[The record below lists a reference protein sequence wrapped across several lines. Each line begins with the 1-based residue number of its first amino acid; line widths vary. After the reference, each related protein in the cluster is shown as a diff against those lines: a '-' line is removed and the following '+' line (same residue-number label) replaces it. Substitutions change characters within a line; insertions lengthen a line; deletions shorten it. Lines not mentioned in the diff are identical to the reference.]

1 MLQALIAEKEKPVKT
16 AIATF
21 IGCLV
26 RHEEAKQD
34 SWLAELLNFIYSRCS
49 SADPKESELG
59 SSIFATL
66 TDTAPDQ
73 FVSHMNAISQ
83 MFASV
88 LLAAEAKGDMTTPTV
103 VNIAMGMSYMT
114 PFVSGN
120 TTAEQTV
127 VKVLPQIMKAV
138 YAFANK
144 GDEHEFSIVFD
155 VVDSLAEYSPKLL
168 NNNVKDL
175 VEFCMQT
182 SSNKAI
188 EDGIRVQLLTFI
200 GRVVRIKKKQ
210 IVKQKLL
217 EPMLNVI
224 FEIICADEDVDDGQS
239 KSGSPSSPLTLIVN
253 LYFLFYRGVL
263 HRRGRQQPRDSRVND
278 TGFAGH

>member
-1 MLQALIAEKEKPVKT
+1 MLQALISEQEKPVKT
-16 AIATF
+16 AIASL
-21 IGCLV
+21 IGALV

-49 SADPKESELG
+49 SEDPKESELG

-88 LLAAEAKGDMTTPTV
+88 LLSAEAKGDMTTPTV

-120 TTAEQTV
+120 TTAEQTM

-138 YAFANK
+138 YAFAHK
-144 GDEHEFSIVFD
+144 GDENDFSVVFD

-175 VEFCMQT
+175 IEFCMET
-182 SSNKAI
+182 ARNKEV

-200 GRVVRIKKKQ
+200 GRIVRIKKKQ

-224 FEIICADEDVDDGQS
+224 FDIMCAETELDDGQYE
-239 KSGSPSSPLTLIVN
+239 SGSPSSPLSLILN
-253 LYFLFYRGVL
+253 LYFLFYR
-263 HRRGRQQPRDSRVND
+263 
-278 TGFAGH
+278 

>member
-16 AIATF
+16 AIASF

-34 SWLAELLNFIYSRCS
+34 SWLAELLNFIFTRCS
-49 SADPKESELG
+49 SEDPKESELG

-66 TDTAPDQ
+66 TDAAPDQ
-73 FVSHMNAISQ
+73 FISHMNAISE

-88 LLAAEAKGDMTTPTV
+88 LLSAEAKGNMTTPTV
-103 VNIAMGMSYMT
+103 VNIAKGMSYMI

-120 TTAEQTV
+120 TTAEHTV

-138 YAFANK
+138 HAFAHK
-144 GDEHEFSIVFD
+144 GDEQEFATVFD

-168 NNNVKDL
+168 NNNVNDMI
-175 VEFCMQT
+175 EFCMET
-182 SSNKAI
+182 ARNKAV
-188 EDGIRVQLLTFI
+188 DGGIRVQLLTFI
-200 GRVVRIKKKQ
+200 GRLVRMKKKQ

-217 EPMLNVI
+217 QPMLTVI
-224 FEIICADEDVDDGQS
+224 FEIMCAETDDENGQYKNA
-239 KSGSPSSPLTLIVN
+239 KSFSSSFSLIDM
-253 LYFLFYRGVL
+253 YFLFYRWLL
-263 HRRGRQQPRDSRVND
+263 HRWR
-278 TGFAGH
+278 